1 MVAREANELINSL
14 SPTEQESLLE
24 TIRIKAATSN
34 LTGKPIHDAH
44 LMKFV
49 RSRLLGEECEVL
61 RHRVSHPGNGKVVV
75 VKEAVC

>member
-14 SPTEQESLLE
+14 PPSRQEALLE
-24 TIRIKAATSN
+24 TIRLKVAASR
-34 LTGKPIHDAH
+34 LIGKPIHDAH

-49 RSRLLGEECEVL
+49 RSRLVGEECEVL

>member
-61 RHRVSHPGNGKVVV
+61 RHRVSHPSNGKVVV
-75 VKEAVC
+75 IKEAVC

>member
-14 SPTEQESLLE
+14 SPSEQESLLE
-24 TIRIKAATSN
+24 KIRIRVATNN

-49 RSRLLGEECEVL
+49 RSRLVGEECEVL

-75 VKEAVC
+75 IKGGI